1 MSWRFC
7 VLKTLVKEVVNQ
19 LGLYITYKDE
29 DEFPAKGLYK
39 TSPVQVSL
47 TPQEA
52 EKLNVPMM
60 VEMTLQP
67 GREYGC
73 ECDCG

>member
-1 MSWRFC
+1 M
-7 VLKTLVKEVVNQ
+7 NQ

-39 TSPVQVSL
+39 TSPVQVSS

-52 EKLNVPMM
+52 EKLNAPMM
-60 VEMTLQP
+60 VEMTLHP
-67 GREYGC
+67 EGSMDVNVTVGEKGLS
-73 ECDCG
+73 EAF

>member
-1 MSWRFC
+1 M
-7 VLKTLVKEVVNQ
+7 NQ

-29 DEFPAKGLYK
+29 DKFPSKGLYK

-52 EKLNVPMM
+52 EKLKTSMV
-60 VEMTLQP
+60 VEMILQP
-67 GREYGC
+67 KGSMDVNVTVG
-73 ECDCG
+73 